1 MSAERRGLADID
13 LVELGEM
20 LEFVHD
26 LVASSPEVIAD
37 VLQRFLGVDG
47 YSVEDLKTDLARFAF
62 VLGGDGERLFGT
74 EQ

>member
-1 MSAERRGLADID
+1 MSADRPGLADID

-26 LVASSPEVIAD
+26 LVASDPHTIAD
-37 VLQRFLGVDG
+37 VLGRFLGVDG
-47 YSVEDLKTDLARFAF
+47 YSVDELKADLARFAF
-62 VLGGDGERLFGT
+62 LLGGDSERLFGT

>member
-1 MSAERRGLADID
+1 VNADRPGLADID
-13 LVELGEM
+13 LMELGET

-26 LVASSPEVIAD
+26 LVASAPDTMAE

-47 YSVEDLKTDLARFAF
+47 YRVDELKADLARFAF
-62 VLGGDGERLFGT
+62 LLGGDSERLFRT